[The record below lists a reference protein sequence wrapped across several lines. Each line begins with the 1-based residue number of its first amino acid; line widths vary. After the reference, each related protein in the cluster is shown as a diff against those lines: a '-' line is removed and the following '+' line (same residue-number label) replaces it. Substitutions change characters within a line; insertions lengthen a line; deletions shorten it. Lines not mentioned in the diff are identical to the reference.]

1 MTPIGLCLF
10 ICSGFLYI
18 SLDFNANFGIKLFQ
32 KKCTFTVVMPL
43 CMFSFQVIVVVAHLR
58 EVGI

>member
-32 KKCTFTVVMPL
+32 KKNVHVVMPL